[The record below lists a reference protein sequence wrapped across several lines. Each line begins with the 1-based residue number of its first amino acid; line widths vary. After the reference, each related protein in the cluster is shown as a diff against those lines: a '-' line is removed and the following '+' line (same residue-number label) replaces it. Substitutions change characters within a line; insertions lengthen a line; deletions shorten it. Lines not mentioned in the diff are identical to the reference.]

1 MLNRISPLVSRQHIF
16 TPPAQTEI
24 STKPELLRVQDLHKK
39 EPPELLK
46 VLGQITKDDQ
56 GLTMYYPACGEDFFE
71 PHLLPQAISTIIY
84 LDNNQNSLNVLKK
97 NRIGNLHCA
106 DAKGFKYMGKDKFAD
121 IVLLSNNHGFTL
133 TDIYEQINE
142 NGYVIADNVW
152 NSNASDIYLQ
162 QIPGLELQA
171 VWFTKDDG
179 SLIKIDPQNLT
190 WKPKPRINSITLSAF
205 ATIDG
210 TETNIDRGFFV
221 YKKSAQ
227 EYQPIKS
234 YHPKTSIY
242 NMLPSLMHFSVTEND
257 ALVNLY
263 TNPSSTNIETK
274 PKIVGHHGKEFVLS
288 REEIENL
295 YSNIPSTIRDLSELN
310 QISFQFTDK
319 VFVPNFNDDG
329 TQNKQKPVVLIA
341 NNDFPNT
348 EIHPSKFY
356 VGLYSSPDNSEN
368 TIYMSAIPD
377 NISDINFDKDTRKKY
392 QAYVFL
398 HEFFH
403 SVINQFI
410 DDDEKAK
417 QKILSTSDTESYSM
431 YQWIEDAKKIIH
443 ENPDAFTQ
451 YLKIHEND
459 LSTSFD
465 NSPEYKLALKEYL
478 CEAFALYM
486 GVDLPA
492 PSRTYDDEKLDSKL
506 KAHFEKLNLRT
517 KKPFGFLLHFF
528 KSFNFKKSL

>member
-1 MLNRISPLVSRQHIF
+1 VDHQ
-16 TPPAQTEI
+16 
-24 STKPELLRVQDLHKK
+24 
-39 EPPELLK
+39 
-46 VLGQITKDDQ
+46 
-56 GLTMYYPACGEDFFE
+56 
-71 PHLLPQAISTIIY
+71 
-84 LDNNQNSLNVLKK
+84 
-97 NRIGNLHCA
+97 
-106 DAKGFKYMGKDKFAD
+106 
-121 IVLLSNNHGFTL
+121 
-133 TDIYEQINE
+133 
-142 NGYVIADNVW
+142 
-152 NSNASDIYLQ
+152 
-162 QIPGLELQA
+162 
-171 VWFTKDDG
+171 
-179 SLIKIDPQNLT
+179 
-190 WKPKPRINSITLSAF
+190 
-205 ATIDG
+205 
-210 TETNIDRGFFV
+210 
-221 YKKSAQ
+221 
-227 EYQPIKS
+227 
-234 YHPKTSIY
+234 
-242 NMLPSLMHFSVTEND
+242 
-257 ALVNLY
+257 
-263 TNPSSTNIETK
+263 
-274 PKIVGHHGKEFVLS
+274 GKEFVLS
-288 REEIENL
+288 TEEIENL

-486 GVDLPA
+486 GVDLPD
-492 PSRTYDDEKLDSKL
+492 PSRTYDDENLVSQL
-506 KAHFEKLNLRT
+506 KEHFEKLN
-517 KKPFGFLLHFF
+517 H
-528 KSFNFKKSL
+528 S